1 MSGSGASRGAGFT
14 LVELL
19 VAVLAFALLAA
30 AAYTG
35 LDSLTAATAAQR
47 ERAERLAD
55 LQRAVATMDADLRQ
69 LASRLGRD
77 REGRSLPAL
86 VGRETMLIGRRAG
99 RPNPAGLPRSQ
110 LQQVRWRETPDG
122 LVRETWAALDTPPSQ
137 PPVGVVRFDVAGAL
151 RLRYRDGVGNW
162 HRDWPVGGRPH
173 ELPSAVEYVLD
184 APPFGRVRR
193 LVAL

>member
-1 MSGSGASRGAGFT
+1 MSRPGANRGAGFT

-19 VAVLAFALLAA
+19 VAVLAFTLLAA
-30 AAYTG
+30 AAYSG
-35 LDSLTAATAAQR
+35 LDALTAATAAQR
-47 ERAERLAD
+47 ERADRLAE

-69 LASRLGRD
+69 LVSRLGRD

-86 VGRETMLIGRRAG
+86 VGRETTLLGRRAG

-122 LVRETWAALDTPPSQ
+122 LVRETWAGLDTPPSE
-137 PPVGVVRFDVAGAL
+137 PPVGAARFDVAGTL
-151 RLRYRDGVGNW
+151 RLRYRDAVGNW
-162 HRDWPVGGRPH
+162 HRDWPVGGRPR